1 MKKRKLASIQYKTIS
16 KQLVLKKLPIRYFTR
31 TELELK
37 TKRSLIT
44 LCLEYQRVIISLVK
58 VKLKGMGKRITKRKR
73 KRTAKQIRAT
83 KKLIAFNKRRR
94 R

>member
-1 MKKRKLASIQYKTIS
+1 MKRKTN
-16 KQLVLKKLPIRYFTR
+16 LVLKKLPIRYFTR
-31 TELELK
+31 TELNKK

-44 LCLEYQRVIISLVK
+44 LCLEYQRVIIRLVK
-58 VKLKGMGKRITKRKR
+58 GKLKGVGKRITKRKR

-94 R
+94 

>member
-1 MKKRKLASIQYKTIS
+1 MKKRKTK
-16 KQLVLKKLPIRYFTR
+16 LVLSKLPMRYFTR
-31 TELELK
+31 AELNKK

-44 LCLEYQRVIISLVK
+44 LYLELQRVVVK
-58 VKLKGMGKRITKRKR
+58 LVKLKVKGVGKRLTKRKR
-73 KRTAKQIRAT
+73 KRSAKQIRAT

>member
-1 MKKRKLASIQYKTIS
+1 MKRKTK
-16 KQLVLKKLPIRYFTR
+16 LVLKKLPIRYFTR
-31 TELELK
+31 AELNKK
-37 TKRSLIT
+37 TKRSLVT
-44 LCLEYQRVIISLVK
+44 LCLEYQRLIISLVK
-58 VKLKGMGKRITKRKR
+58 GKLKRVGKRITERKR

>member
-1 MKKRKLASIQYKTIS
+1 MKRKTK
-16 KQLVLKKLPIRYFTR
+16 LVLKKLPIRYFTR
-31 TELELK
+31 AELNKK
-37 TKRSLIT
+37 TKRSLVT
-44 LCLEYQRVIISLVK
+44 LCLEYQRLIISLVK
-58 VKLKGMGKRITKRKR
+58 GKLKRVGKRITKRKR